1 MEGMISTNYGKHKNI
16 LHHKTNFYFGN
27 TIRVYY
33 CLYNNEAE
41 YECITEEESKLYG
54 INKIEFLKLIK
65 KYPEIEEQM
74 REMQYNSFKNRMD
87 NDIRKEINEYI
98 IIWLMKIIK

>member
-54 INKIEFLKLIK
+54 IEISSYPWGKRLGPTPNPMKL
-65 KYPEIEEQM
+65 M
-74 REMQYNSFKNRMD
+74 S
-87 NDIRKEINEYI
+87 
-98 IIWLMKIIK
+98 